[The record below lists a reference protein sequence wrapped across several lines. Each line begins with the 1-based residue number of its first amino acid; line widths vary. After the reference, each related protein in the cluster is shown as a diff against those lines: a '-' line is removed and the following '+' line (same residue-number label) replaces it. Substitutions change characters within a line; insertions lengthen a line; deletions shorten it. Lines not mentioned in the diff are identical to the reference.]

1 MNKLKNAAQFDLLA
15 ISGADLVAV
24 LLDLTKFSDSSP
36 ELAETA
42 LSLLFRVSQPH
53 AIVIDAVQKTQLLAC
68 KEFSDIFNQCGPA
81 LRSLK
86 NQVDLAE
93 VHSFVMQGVI
103 CLMRFHPGVDASG
116 RSAAFRGDHLHT
128 YVRSVYMVAMVG
140 HGGIGPLDALF
151 RFQLVLAH
159 TPLPNFLLLSGGQVD
174 HNL

>member
-1 MNKLKNAAQFDLLA
+1 MPVNWDELADGVNKLKNAAQFDLLA

-42 LSLLFRVSQPH
+42 LSLLFSVSQPH

-68 KEFSDIFNQCGPA
+68 KEFSDIFNHCGPA

-93 VHSFVMQGVI
+93 VLSFVIQGVI
-103 CLMRFHPGVDASG
+103 CLMRLCIGVDASG
-116 RSAAFRGDHLHT
+116 RSDAFRGDHLQT
-128 YVRSVYMVAMVG
+128 YLESVYT
-140 HGGIGPLDALF
+140 LD
-151 RFQLVLAH
+151 RPSWH
-159 TPLPNFLLLSGGQVD
+159 RSSRCSLSFPPRSCS
-174 HNL
+174 HAFA